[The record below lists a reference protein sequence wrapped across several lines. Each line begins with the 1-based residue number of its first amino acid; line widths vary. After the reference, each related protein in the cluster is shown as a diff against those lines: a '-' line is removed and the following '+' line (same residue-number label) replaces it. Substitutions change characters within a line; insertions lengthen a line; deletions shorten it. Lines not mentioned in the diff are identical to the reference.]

1 MAILQLRPGTGQVTI
16 DRFRQETTKMQYE
29 QLRYV
34 PESEDPSLT
43 IETDEL
49 VVKVIDN
56 TGLLAPPAAG
66 KAYFNASHVFTPF
79 VHHLGYHGIRTLYS
93 KKEKRNLVIPF
104 ASWLNLQGA
113 NLEGLETD
121 PVDERAYAGVG
132 RGWPLKLQN
141 SSHTLSR
148 ALQVV

>member
-1 MAILQLRPGTGQVTI
+1 
-16 DRFRQETTKMQYE
+16 MQYE

-56 TGLLAPPAAG
+56 TGLLAPPSAG

-93 KKEKRNLVIPF
+93 KSSLPKSRRSRWPT
-104 ASWLNLQGA
+104 
-113 NLEGLETD
+113 EGLVRT
-121 PVDERAYAGVG
+121 R
-132 RGWPLKLQN
+132 
-141 SSHTLSR
+141 
-148 ALQVV
+148 